1 MYGILS
7 TVYLI
12 LLDLEGRMKAR
23 KNETV
28 YILVILSNILLIYS
42 SFRAAYSDVGLS
54 QIKEKTKVLFLSFD
68 NMVYLSTGLLL
79 IGFTVYLYMH
89 LGAYKVGKLF
99 ALYLT
104 FITAGICL
112 AAATNYQYLLGN
124 ILIGIFSFISNLF
137 LFYAIGYIT
146 LLTHKKF
153 FRFSAFFLCIATAAF
168 VIFYAV
174 SMDSDSI
181 ALIVLKEEIV
191 SVDYILAIA
200 VTLFCMLKGYKGS
213 TVYSKRQ
220 IKFLSAGLL
229 MGVCIFIGMRLMPML
244 AVIKVPESAR
254 EVTVSYRSAIP
265 GGNPNI
271 YPIMVFTGMAVAMV
285 YILMKRE
292 YLTID
297 ENRDLRGYLLTSLY
311 FIAGNT
317 YLLLVASAGWGE
329 YLLFNLLLSAP
340 LILHNHRVMKQGE
353 ASYDNNLIEVLEE
366 ERQRISVLLHDE
378 VLQDLI
384 ALSHSIQDGDTKER
398 LSAVI
403 GEIRGV
409 SQDLYPTIVED
420 LGLEQAL
427 CIFMDDVGADY
438 NIDLNFQYDFPEGV
452 LPKGLSLILYRAVKE
467 LVTNAIKHSSCL
479 HIAVRISDAAGDIEC
494 LVSDDGH
501 GFHMPE
507 NMELLKS
514 PHMGLYTVKKQIAGI
529 NGNMRII
536 SDQSGSKFQIL
547 IPLCQ

>member
-1 MYGILS
+1 
-7 TVYLI
+7 
-12 LLDLEGRMKAR
+12 
-23 KNETV
+23 
-28 YILVILSNILLIYS
+28 
-42 SFRAAYSDVGLS
+42 
-54 QIKEKTKVLFLSFD
+54 
-68 NMVYLSTGLLL
+68 
-79 IGFTVYLYMH
+79 
-89 LGAYKVGKLF
+89 
-99 ALYLT
+99 
-104 FITAGICL
+104 
-112 AAATNYQYLLGN
+112 
-124 ILIGIFSFISNLF
+124 
-137 LFYAIGYIT
+137 
-146 LLTHKKF
+146 
-153 FRFSAFFLCIATAAF
+153 
-168 VIFYAV
+168 
-174 SMDSDSI
+174 
-181 ALIVLKEEIV
+181 
-191 SVDYILAIA
+191 
-200 VTLFCMLKGYKGS
+200 
-213 TVYSKRQ
+213 
-220 IKFLSAGLL
+220 
-229 MGVCIFIGMRLMPML
+229 
-244 AVIKVPESAR
+244 
-254 EVTVSYRSAIP
+254 
-265 GGNPNI
+265 
-271 YPIMVFTGMAVAMV
+271 
-285 YILMKRE
+285 
-292 YLTID
+292 
-297 ENRDLRGYLLTSLY
+297 
-311 FIAGNT
+311 
-317 YLLLVASAGWGE
+317 
-329 YLLFNLLLSAP
+329 
-340 LILHNHRVMKQGE
+340 MKQGE

-384 ALSHSIQDGDTKER
+384 ALSHSIQDGETKER

-467 LVTNAIKHSSCL
+467 LVTNAVKHSSCL